1 MSLIL
6 YNYVWLYLFIIR
18 LYHLFYPPVLINI
31 YSAEY
36 IAYTY
41 ILFTDRKF
49 KIIDI
54 KSNVGTVQ
62 IVCLG
67 RWIKGVYTA
76 VAFIL
81 CMHILY
87 KAFLLIYMRPGMY
100 WTDIFSLGHELFVAG
115 IYQQRVLLYACMIQA
130 IYMYMHATWLWCNQS
145 CQPVITHLTRGVSG
159 IEHCYRTKNWTFL

>member
-54 KSNVGTVQ
+54 KSKVGTVQ
-62 IVCLG
+62 IVCLC

-87 KAFLLIYMRPGMY
+87 KAFFI
-100 WTDIFSLGHELFVAG
+100 D
-115 IYQQRVLLYACMIQA
+115 LYAPRYVLNWYIQFGAWVICCRHISTTRIIICMYDTSYLYVYA
-130 IYMYMHATWLWCNQS
+130 CDMAVMQS
-145 CQPVITHLTRGVSG
+145 KLPTCHYASDARCQR
-159 IEHCYRTKNWTFL
+159 NWALL